1 MTEWRPV
8 VGHEGR
14 YEVSSCGQ
22 VRSLPRPG
30 VPKARVL
37 RQWTQYGYPSV
48 NLSCGS
54 RDQRENRPVHV
65 LVAAA
70 WLGPRPDGLVIRHLD
85 GNSRNNDVRNLAYGT
100 PAENVR
106 DTVRHGTHPE
116 ASKTHCYRGHEFT
129 EDNTY
134 HYTYVRNGESL
145 YPTRFCRKCKAENQ
159 QRYDAARHMGVG
171 A

>member
-1 MTEWRPV
+1 M
-8 VGHEGR
+8 
-14 YEVSSCGQ
+14 
-22 VRSLPRPG
+22 
-30 VPKARVL
+30 
-37 RQWTQYGYPSV
+37 
-48 NLSCGS
+48 
-54 RDQRENRPVHV
+54 HV

-159 QRYDAARHMGVG
+159 QRYAAARHMGVG